1 MVLTAI
7 FLQVY
12 GDNHVSKDGVL
23 ITETGPGGL
32 FFAIIA
38 VAFVFLWL
46 ELMQFTKDKQGYF
59 R

>member
-7 FLQVY
+7 FLQIH
-12 GDNHVSKDGVL
+12 GENRISEDGAL
-23 ITETGPGGL
+23 ITETGPEGL
-32 FFAIIA
+32 FFAIIV

-46 ELMQFTKDKQGYF
+46 ELMQFTKNKQVYF